1 MAAEDTG
8 DDASIALLH
17 RLRAGATVHF
27 VHHADVCSAAPEDLV
42 TDLEPAPGTS
52 VWYFYCVKK
61 YKSTHGR
68 PGGHRQR
75 AIAASDTCWHSEAG
89 AKEVKGS
96 EGGGTVCHLSYGRKD
111 GRSFSRLGWCMMEY
125 DDATGGSD
133 YVLCKIYRSPRAQVK
148 PSSAASKTSKR
159 KAGGEHPEARP
170 VKLFHE
176 QDTFFFT
183 DDYAV
188 PSTVAQVNVG
198 GEEEQHC
205 RSMLPA
211 EEHCVDLDF
220 LDHDVLPLTDDEMAI
235 LESLL
240 PAEEQQFLQ
249 HNTQPP
255 LPAEEQQ
262 FLQHNT
268 QSLLPAEEQQFLQ
281 HNTQPPLPAEDQQF
295 LQHTTQSL
303 LPAEEQQFLQHNTQP
318 PLPAEEQQ
326 FLQHN
331 TQPPLPVEEQQ
342 FLQHNTQSLLAA
354 EEQQFQFEDSTQFTI
369 GKLLGDD
376 VNVYEFMISRC
387 CGTPT
392 AMAPPD
398 AGFFHGLAF

>member
-27 VHHADVCSAAPEDLV
+27 VHHVDVCSAAPKDLV
-42 TDLEPAPGTS
+42 ADLEPAPGTS
-52 VWYFYCVKK
+52 IWYFYCVKK

-96 EGGGTVCHLSYGRKD
+96 EGGGTVCNLSYGRKD

-125 DDATGGSD
+125 DDATGGGD

-148 PSSAASKTSKR
+148 PSSAASKTAKR

-170 VKLFHE
+170 AKLFHE

-220 LDHDVLPLTDDEMAI
+220 LDHDVLPLTDDEMAM

-255 LPAEEQQ
+255 LPA
-262 FLQHNT
+262 
-268 QSLLPAEEQQFLQ
+268 
-281 HNTQPPLPAEDQQF
+281 
-295 LQHTTQSL
+295 
-303 LPAEEQQFLQHNTQP
+303 
-318 PLPAEEQQ
+318 
-326 FLQHN
+326 
-331 TQPPLPVEEQQ
+331 EEQQ